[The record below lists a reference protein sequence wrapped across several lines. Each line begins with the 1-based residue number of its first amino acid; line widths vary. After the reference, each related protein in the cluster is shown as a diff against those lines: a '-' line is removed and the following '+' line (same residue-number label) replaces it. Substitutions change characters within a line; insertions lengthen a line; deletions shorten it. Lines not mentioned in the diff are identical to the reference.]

1 MDTPASENHA
11 TSTAAAKPA
20 TEHKAEPKPAAA
32 PKRFFAVRAPR
43 PAEPFQNAEPL
54 LAAVAAPPAGPAA
67 PVAAGLRSPAPSPTT
82 RTVSASRGP
91 VFVPDFSG
99 QSMVHARRLAT
110 SESLTIDVFGVTN
123 GRVVSQLPVPGTVL
137 EGSDRTILLEFAPQ
151 REDVD
156 ATL

>member
-1 MDTPASENHA
+1 VEATDAADDAALIETRETPAN
-11 TSTAAAKPA
+11 
-20 TEHKAEPKPAAA
+20 PKPAAVA
-32 PKRFFAVRAPR
+32 ERVSPR
-43 PAEPFQNAEPL
+43 LESRPVEAKPIAEPL
-54 LAAVAAPPAGPAA
+54 LAAVAAPPAGPVA
-67 PVAAGLRSPAPSPTT
+67 PVAAGLPSPTPT
-82 RTVSASRGP
+82 SAVQKATASPGR

-99 QSMVHARRLAT
+99 QSMSHARRLAH
-110 SESLTIDVFGVTN
+110 SESLTIDVFGATN